1 MNSRSVLILVI
12 GILIAILLVIAG
24 FVIPIFL
31 TGGAGSGRPRSRP
44 RTRVFADSPAGHLIV
59 GFSYLYPR
67 IDFAPSRGSLQRRMR
82 RAIQRVDAVDP
93 YTGARRIGSAL
104 LQAGLVDNGT
114 PPPTEEEGV
123 AWTSPEAEVLWPA
136 EANDP
141 DSMWEPSE
149 GGPQPPPTM
158 AEEPRWPAGS
168 EGIWTHAE
176 PEAEF
181 PAAFEEPEASSFDR
195 PRDEQPRDNE

>member
-1 MNSRSVLILVI
+1 MNSSSVLILVI
-12 GILIAILLVIAG
+12 GILIAILLVVAG

-67 IDFAPSRGSLQRRMR
+67 IDFARSRGSVQRRMR

-93 YTGARRIGSAL
+93 YSGARRIGSAL
-104 LQAGLVDNGT
+104 LQAGLIDT
-114 PPPTEEEGV
+114 DLPTDEEEV
-123 AWTSPEAEVLWPA
+123 AWSSPETESLWTTRADEPV
-136 EANDP
+136 
-141 DSMWEPSE
+141 SIWEPSE
-149 GGPQPPPTM
+149 AAPQPSPTIDD
-158 AEEPRWPAGS
+158 EGRWAPGT

-181 PAAFEEPEASSFDR
+181 PEAFGEPEAPSFDR
-195 PRDEQPRDNE
+195 PRDEQPRDTE

>member
-1 MNSRSVLILVI
+1 VNNRSVLILVV

-67 IDFAPSRGSLQRRMR
+67 IDFARSRGSVQRRMR

-93 YTGARRIGSAL
+93 YAGARRIGSAL
-104 LQAGLVDNGT
+104 LQAGLIDNGT

-123 AWTSPEAEVLWPA
+123 AWTSPEAEALWPPETN
-136 EANDP
+136 EADAL
-141 DSMWEPSE
+141 WESSE
-149 GGPQPPPTM
+149 AVPPPPTVV
-158 AEEPRWPAGS
+158 EEPQGPAGS

-181 PAAFEEPEASSFDR
+181 PAAYDEPGAYSFDR
-195 PRDEQPRDNE
+195 PPDEQSRDNE

>member
-31 TGGAGSGRPRSRP
+31 TGGGGSGRPRARP

-67 IDFAPSRGSLQRRMR
+67 IDFARSRGSLQRKMR

-93 YTGARRIGSAL
+93 YSGARRIGSAL

-114 PPPTEEEGV
+114 PPPTEEERV
-123 AWTSPEAEVLWPA
+123 AWTSPEEEALWPP

-149 GGPQPPPTM
+149 AGPQPPPTM
-158 AEEPRWPAGS
+158 IEEPRGPAGA

-181 PAAFEEPEASSFDR
+181 PAAFDEPGASSFDR
-195 PRDEQPRDNE
+195 PRNQQPRDNE

>member
-31 TGGAGSGRPRSRP
+31 TGGAGSSRPRSRP

-67 IDFAPSRGSLQRRMR
+67 LDFARSRGSVQRRMR

-93 YTGARRIGSAL
+93 YSGARRIGSAL
-104 LQAGLVDNGT
+104 LQAGLVDDGT
-114 PPPTEEEGV
+114 PQPTEEEEV
-123 AWTSPEAEVLWPA
+123 AWTSPDAEALWPP

-141 DSMWEPSE
+141 DMWETSQ
-149 GGPQPPPTM
+149 GPMPPLTTV
-158 AEEPRWPAGS
+158 EEPRSPAGS
-168 EGIWTHAE
+168 EGVWTHAE

-181 PAAFEEPEASSFDR
+181 PAAFDEPGASSFDR

>member
-12 GILIAILLVIAG
+12 GILIAILLVMAG

-67 IDFAPSRGSLQRRMR
+67 IDFARSRGSVQRRMR

-93 YTGARRIGSAL
+93 YSGARRIGSAL
-104 LQAGLVDNGT
+104 LQAGLIDTDLADRRGGGGLVVSRDRILVDDEGGRTRIDLGAERGGT
-114 PPPTEEEGV
+114 PAVT
-123 AWTSPEAEVLWPA
+123 
-136 EANDP
+136 D
-141 DSMWEPSE
+141 
-149 GGPQPPPTM
+149 
-158 AEEPRWPAGS
+158 
-168 EGIWTHAE
+168 
-176 PEAEF
+176 
-181 PAAFEEPEASSFDR
+181 DR
-195 PRDEQPRDNE
+195 

>member
-1 MNSRSVLILVI
+1 VNSSSVLILVI

-31 TGGAGSGRPRSRP
+31 TGGAGSGQPRSRP

-67 IDFAPSRGSLQRRMR
+67 IDFARGRGSVQRRMR
-82 RAIQRVDAVDP
+82 RAIQRIDAVDP
-93 YTGARRIGSAL
+93 YVGARRIGSAL

-114 PPPTEEEGV
+114 PPPTEEEAV
-123 AWTSPEAEVLWPA
+123 AWTSPEAEASWPA
-136 EANDP
+136 EGNDP
-141 DSMWEPSE
+141 DSMWEPSA
-149 GGPQPPPTM
+149 GGPQLPPTTVG
-158 AEEPRWPAGS
+158 EPRWPAGS

-181 PAAFEEPEASSFDR
+181 PAAFDEPGPPGFDR
-195 PRDEQPRDNE
+195 PRDEQSRDNE